1 MYLIIFTGHPRIQ
14 MKIIKL
20 LFSLRKQVVLLFS
33 AFKVGGARQ
42 KKELNYSLLKITK
55 GANKLRIKTHACH

>member
-1 MYLIIFTGHPRIQ
+1 